1 MSTLTQ
7 MLTAGQWARQQFG
20 SVELGDKRRTK
31 RAVKLAES
39 AALAA
44 TASLP
49 DMCGAWKNTKAAYRL
64 LDRKPVTFQSL
75 GQPHRRL
82 TSQSAAACAVVLHVG
97 DTTTLSFAYGGA
109 EGLGPTG
116 GSGRGRGMLLH
127 SSGGFA
133 FRTLA
138 VDVGGGVDSPPQ
150 VLGLSAQQ
158 LWARQTGPAPAPE
171 SSKWATAIEAVGRP
185 PPQSRQVH
193 VGDCESDCWEALEA
207 CRSKRMGFALRA
219 CRPAGLSPCGPV
231 ALRACQD
238 RRVIAGHVAADA
250 TAPQGGPATPVEA
263 TLFELLEKQPMPGG
277 KSLWVRGRKDREA
290 RWARLAVS
298 AMAVTLLAPRNW
310 SDKPHRKDRPRPPAI
325 ACRAVRDPP
334 AGEEPIEWV
343 ILTDQP
349 VTDLETALEVV
360 FWYSCRW
367 LIEEYHKC
375 LKTGCRAEERQ
386 LETADRLGALLGML
400 TVVAVRLLQLKHQA
414 RCDPE
419 RPAWQIVPE
428 RHVKV
433 LAAHRG
439 LKAEM
444 TVHQFWR
451 AVAQLGGFLAR
462 RSDGDPGWLTLWRG
476 WQKLD
481 LLVAGAEVGRTMR
494 R

>member
-1 MSTLTQ
+1 
-7 MLTAGQWARQQFG
+7 
-20 SVELGDKRRTK
+20 
-31 RAVKLAES
+31 VKLAES

-75 GQPHRRL
+75 SQTHRRL
-82 TSQSAAACAVVLHVG
+82 TLESAAGRAVVLHVS
-97 DTTTLSFAYGGA
+97 DTTTLSFACGGA

-116 GSGRGRGMLLH
+116 RSGRGRGMLLH
-127 SSGGFA
+127 S
-133 FRTLA
+133 TLA
-138 VDVGGGVDSPPQ
+138 VDVSGGVDSPPQ
-150 VLGLSAQQ
+150 VLGLSAQR
-158 LWARQTGPAPAPE
+158 LWARQTGSAPAPE
-171 SSKWATAIEAVGRP
+171 SSKWARAIEAVGTP
-185 PPQSRQVH
+185 PPQSRWVH

-207 CRSKRMGFALRA
+207 CRSKRRGF
-219 CRPAGLSPCGPV
+219 

-238 RRVIAGHVAADA
+238 RRVIAGPAAVIA
-250 TAPQGGPATPVEA
+250 GHAAVIAGPAAAIAGPAAGGATVPEGEPA
-263 TLFELLEKQPMPGG
+263 TLFDLLAKQPMLGG
-277 KSLWVRGRKDREA
+277 KRLWVRGRKDREA
-290 RWARLAVS
+290 RWAKLAVS
-298 AMAVTLLAPRNW
+298 AMPVTLLSPKNW

-325 ACRAVRDPP
+325 ACWAVRIWEIDAP

-343 ILTDQP
+343 ILTDEP
-349 VTDLETALEVV
+349 VTDLETALKVV

-375 LKTGCRAEERQ
+375 LKTGCRAEDRQ
-386 LETADRLGALLGML
+386 LETAGRLGALLGML

-414 RCDPE
+414 RCNPQ
-419 RPAWQIVPE
+419 RPARQVVPGE
-428 RHVKV
+428 HVNV
-433 LAAHRG
+433 LAAHQG
-439 LKAEM
+439 LSREM

-462 RSDGDPGWLTLWRG
+462 KSDGDPGWLTLWRG

-481 LLVAGAEVGRTMR
+481 LLVEGAEVGRTMR

>member
-1 MSTLTQ
+1 MQ

-20 SVELGDKRRTK
+20 SVELGDKRRTE

-49 DMCGAWKNTKAAYRL
+49 GMCGVWKNTKAAYRL
-64 LDRKPVTFQSL
+64 LDRKPVTFESL
-75 GQPHRRL
+75 SQTHRRL
-82 TSQSAAACAVVLHVG
+82 TLESAANCAVVLHVS
-97 DTTTLSFAYGGA
+97 DTTTLSFAYGA
-109 EGLGPTG
+109 AADLGPTG
-116 GSGRGRGMLLH
+116 SSGRGRGMLLH
-127 SSGGFA
+127 S
-133 FRTLA
+133 TLA
-138 VDVGGGVDSPPQ
+138 LDVSRGSDAPAQ

-158 LWARQTGPAPAPE
+158 LWARQTSSAPAVE
-171 SSKWATAIEAVGRP
+171 SSKWAMAIEAVGTP
-185 PPQSRQVH
+185 PPGSRWVH

-207 CRSKRMGFALRA
+207 CRSRQMGF
-219 CRPAGLSPCGPV
+219 

-238 RRVIAGHVAADA
+238 RRVIAGHAAA
-250 TAPQGGPATPVEA
+250 GVTAPEGETT
-263 TLFELLEKQPMPGG
+263 TLFELLKRQPMLGG

-290 RWARLAVS
+290 RWAKLAVC
-298 AMAVTLLAPRNW
+298 AVPVTLLSPKNW
-310 SDKPHRKDRPRPPAI
+310 SDKPHRKDRPRPQAI
-325 ACRAVRDPP
+325 ACWAVRVWEIDPP
-334 AGEEPIEWV
+334 AGEDPIEWV
-343 ILTDQP
+343 ILTDEP
-349 VTDLETALEVV
+349 ATDLETALKVM

-375 LKTGCRAEERQ
+375 LKTGCRAEDRQ

-414 RCDPE
+414 RCDPQ
-419 RPAWQIVPE
+419 RPAQQVAPKQ
-428 RHVKV
+428 HVKV

-439 LKAEM
+439 LDENM
-444 TVHQFWR
+444 TVRQFWR
-451 AVAQLGGFLAR
+451 EVAQMGGFLAR
-462 RSDGDPGWLTLWRG
+462 KSDGDPGWLTLWRG

>member
-64 LDRKPVTFQSL
+64 LDRNPVTFESL
-75 GQPHRRL
+75 SQPHRRL
-82 TSQSAAACAVVLHVG
+82 TLQSAAGSAVVLHVS
-97 DTTTLSFAYGGA
+97 DTTTLSFACGA
-109 EGLGPTG
+109 AAGLGPTG
-116 GSGRGRGMLLH
+116 SSGRGRGMLLH

-138 VDVGGGVDSPPQ
+138 VDVSGGVDSPPQ
-150 VLGLSAQQ
+150 VLGLSAQH
-158 LWARQTGPAPAPE
+158 LWARQAGPAPAPE
-171 SSKWATAIEAVGRP
+171 SSKWATAIEAVGTP
-185 PPQSRQVH
+185 PPQAPGTPQSRWVH

-207 CRSKRMGFALRA
+207 CRSGGMGF
-219 CRPAGLSPCGPV
+219 

-238 RRVIAGHVAADA
+238 RRVIAGHADA
-250 TAPQGGPATPVEA
+250 GTPASQGGQA
-263 TLFELLEKQPMPGG
+263 TLFELLEKQPMLGG
-277 KSLWVRGRKDREA
+277 KRLWVRGRKDREA

-298 AMAVTLLAPRNW
+298 AMAVTVLSPRNW
-310 SDKPHRKDRPRPPAI
+310 SDKPHRKGRPRPPAI
-325 ACRAVRDPP
+325 ACWAVRVREVEPP

-343 ILTDQP
+343 ILTDEP
-349 VTDLETALEVV
+349 AGDLETALKVV

-375 LKTGCRAEERQ
+375 LKTGCRAEDRQ
-386 LETADRLGALLGML
+386 LETAERLGALLGML
-400 TVVAVRLLQLKHQA
+400 TVVAARLLQLKHQA
-414 RCDPE
+414 RCDPQ
-419 RPAWQIVPE
+419 RPARQVVPGG
-428 RHVKV
+428 HVDV
-433 LAAHRG
+433 LAARQG
-439 LKAEM
+439 LGPDM

-462 RSDGDPGWLTLWRG
+462 KSDGDPGWLTLWRG

-481 LLVAGAEVGRTMR
+481 LLVEGAEVGRKMR